1 MDLSKANIK
10 KILGI
15 ITFAIVLYAVM
26 LNLKTV
32 ASVLGYVVSL
42 LKPFIVGLCIAFI
55 LNVIMRQIED
65 YLKKRLEQFNNTETT
80 SKFEKWI
87 RPISLLSSIAIVV
100 AMVWILLFLIIPEFK
115 NTFEIVS
122 EEFPGFMKKFQ
133 QWIGVILASL
143 PFEINSIAFSDLNW
157 EKIGQW
163 ISQFLSRGSS
173 ALFNTTI
180 GITSSIFSAVLNFVL
195 GLVFAIYVLLQKEKL
210 AQQFKKLFY
219 AYLPEDVVVE
229 ILDVAKLS
237 NGIFSSFVTGQFL
250 EAVIIGVL
258 CFIGMLILRL
268 PYALVVSALVGF
280 TALIPVFG
288 AFIGTIVGVFL
299 ILMVSPIKALWFVIF
314 FLVLQQLEGNLIYPK
329 VVGGSIGL
337 PSIWVLVAVT
347 LGGSAYGVLGML
359 LGVPLSSV
367 LYSLLRK
374 SVHKRLAKKEI
385 EPDSV

>member
-65 YLKKRLEQFNNTETT
+65 YLKKRLEQSNNTETT

-87 RPISLLSSIAIVV
+87 RPISLLSSIAVVV

-143 PFEINSIAFSDLNW
+143 PFEINAINPEDMNW

-163 ISQFLSRGSS
+163 ISQFVSRGSS

-180 GITSSIFSAVLNFVL
+180 GITSSIFSALLNFVL
-195 GLVFAIYVLLQKEKL
+195 GLVFAIYVLLQKETLSK
-210 AQQFKKLFY
+210 QFKKLLY
-219 AYLPEDVVVE
+219 AYLPENIVIE
-229 ILDVAKLS
+229 ILDIAKLS

-258 CFIGMLILRL
+258 CFIGMLILRI
-268 PYALVVSALVGF
+268 PYSLVVSSFVGF
-280 TALIPVFG
+280 TEIIPVFG
-288 AFIGTIVGVFL
+288 AFIVTIVGVFL